1 MSIEDDSQR
10 RLSVRRESRAP
21 GLAIVNTLRAKLAVL
36 LTVVIVSVVSVST
49 GVLIY
54 LFDPPDE
61 RQAVGPLTEQI
72 ELLEQVVRVTP
83 TLVAIQQKPAGGEIE
98 VDLTD
103 WLRDALKAR
112 GAPRNVVVSRKDD
125 LPLLSIPVDNGWI
138 ITQIPDLPPQGGV
151 FKLLL
156 IWLALIAL
164 GALAL
169 SLFLANR
176 MVKPLVLLER
186 AIESVGPDALLP
198 ELAITGPAEVRVAAK
213 ALNSLSSRLKV
224 AMESRMRLVA
234 AAGHDLR
241 TPITRMRLRAEF
253 VEDDDDRAMWLK
265 DIDELDRIADSAI
278 LLVREESGK
287 SAPESLRLDTLV
299 SEIVNEL
306 RTLSYDVTLTRST
319 AGVVRA
325 NRTGL
330 NRAFRNLIINAATH
344 GNRARVAVE
353 SAPSEVIVVIADD
366 GPGIPPD
373 LIGQVFEPF
382 FRANR
387 ARTKHFDGAGLGLT
401 IANEIVERAGGSIRI
416 ENGPLRGLLQTVKL
430 PAEEMRLAGSP

>member
-1 MSIEDDSQR
+1 
-10 RLSVRRESRAP
+10 
-21 GLAIVNTLRAKLAVL
+21 
-36 LTVVIVSVVSVST
+36 
-49 GVLIY
+49 
-54 LFDPPDE
+54 
-61 RQAVGPLTEQI
+61 
-72 ELLEQVVRVTP
+72 
-83 TLVAIQQKPAGGEIE
+83 
-98 VDLTD
+98 
-103 WLRDALKAR
+103 
-112 GAPRNVVVSRKDD
+112 
-125 LPLLSIPVDNGWI
+125 
-138 ITQIPDLPPQGGV
+138 
-151 FKLLL
+151 
-156 IWLALIAL
+156 
-164 GALAL
+164 
-169 SLFLANR
+169 
-176 MVKPLVLLER
+176 
-186 AIESVGPDALLP
+186 
-198 ELAITGPAEVRVAAK
+198 
-213 ALNSLSSRLKV
+213 
-224 AMESRMRLVA
+224 MEARMRLVA

-287 SAPESLRLDTLV
+287 SAPEPLRLDMLISELV
-299 SEIVNEL
+299 DEL
-306 RTLSYDVTLTRST
+306 RALSYDVTLTRST

-344 GNRARVAVE
+344 GNRARVVVE

-373 LIGQVFEPF
+373 MIGQVFEPF

-401 IANEIVERAGGSIRI
+401 IANEIVQRAGGSIRI

>member
-1 MSIEDDSQR
+1 
-10 RLSVRRESRAP
+10 
-21 GLAIVNTLRAKLAVL
+21 VNTLRAKLAVL
-36 LTVVIVSVVSVST
+36 IAVVIVSVVSGST
-49 GVLIY
+49 GVLMY
-54 LFDPPDE
+54 LFNPPDE
-61 RQAVGPLTEQI
+61 QQAIDPMAEQVV
-72 ELLEQVVRVTP
+72 LLEQVVHIAPKLVT
-83 TLVAIQQKPAGGEIE
+83 IQQEPAGGEI
-98 VDLTD
+98 VPDLTA

-112 GAPRNVVVSRKDD
+112 GISRNVVVSRKND
-125 LPLLSIPVDNGWI
+125 LPMLSIPVDQGWI
-138 ITQIPDLPPQGGV
+138 VTQIPDLPPQGGL
-151 FKLLL
+151 FNLLL
-156 IWLALIAL
+156 MWHSLIAL
-164 GALAL
+164 GSLAVAL
-169 SLFLANR
+169 FFANR
-176 MVKPLVLLER
+176 MVKPLVVLER

-198 ELAITGPAEVRVAAK
+198 ELPMAGPAEVRVTAK

-287 SAPESLRLDTLV
+287 AAPEPLRLDMLISELV
-299 SEIVNEL
+299 EEL
-306 RTLSYDVTLTRST
+306 RKLSYDVTLTRTTS
-319 AGVVRA
+319 GVVRA

-330 NRAFRNLIINAATH
+330 SRAFRNLIINAATY
-344 GNRARVAVE
+344 GKRARVAVE
-353 SAPSEVIVVIADD
+353 SGPSWVIVVIADD

-373 LIGQVFEPF
+373 MIGQVFEPF

-401 IANEIVERAGGSIRI
+401 IANEIVQRAGGSITI

-430 PAEEMRLAGSP
+430 PAEPMEPSAHN

>member
-1 MSIEDDSQR
+1 
-10 RLSVRRESRAP
+10 
-21 GLAIVNTLRAKLAVL
+21 
-36 LTVVIVSVVSVST
+36 
-49 GVLIY
+49 
-54 LFDPPDE
+54 
-61 RQAVGPLTEQI
+61 
-72 ELLEQVVRVTP
+72 
-83 TLVAIQQKPAGGEIE
+83 
-98 VDLTD
+98 
-103 WLRDALKAR
+103 
-112 GAPRNVVVSRKDD
+112 
-125 LPLLSIPVDNGWI
+125 VDNGWI

-353 SAPSEVIVVIADD
+353 SAPSQVIVVIADD

-387 ARTKHFDGAGLGLT
+387 ARTKYFDGAGLGLT